1 MTGGLIF
8 IFLCVF
14 CTEMLLD
21 DHRGDIFLFHKDYV
35 AAGTG
40 PTISFSGQK
49 TIYGAAGQSMGISV
63 QHDDN
68 KAKTG

>member
-1 MTGGLIF
+1 
-8 IFLCVF
+8 
-14 CTEMLLD
+14 MLLD